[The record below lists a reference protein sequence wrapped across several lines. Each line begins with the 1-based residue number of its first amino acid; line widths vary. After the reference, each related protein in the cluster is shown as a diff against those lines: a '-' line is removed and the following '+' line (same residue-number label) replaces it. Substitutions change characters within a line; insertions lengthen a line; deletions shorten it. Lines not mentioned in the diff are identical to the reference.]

1 MKRRIAA
8 TLIMMLT
15 VGLLAGCGGGTT
27 STPPAQEPA
36 TEEAEVPEEEAEAD
50 AGETQA
56 AAAGTPVTWKFA
68 TNTLE
73 DTEVAKV
80 YQEMASKINEA
91 TGGEV
96 TLEIYYGG
104 ALGSE
109 ADVIQN
115 VQTGNIEMGH
125 YSFAMLAGFEPAWN
139 VLDLP
144 FIFDNREHFA
154 RYVATDE
161 CQALMKKFEDV
172 GIWFN
177 TMGIQGYR
185 QTNMVKETLKSAEDY
200 KGKTIRVMDNAVQ
213 MGTLEALG
221 AIPITVPYGDV
232 YNALNMGVCDGW
244 TAIYTGMNETSSCE
258 VAPYVTEVPMFACVT
273 GITISTKALDS
284 ISDEAETAVKD
295 VYAEMMPKIL
305 DAMYEEDMGYRT
317 VFEEAGLL
325 KEVYTI
331 DDTAPF
337 IEAVSPVWEK
347 ISAENAGVQDQID
360 IINSVR

>member
-1 MKRRIAA
+1 MKSRMNRIAA
-8 TLIMMLT
+8 LVLTGIMT
-15 VGLLAGCGGGTT
+15 ISATAVGAF
-27 STPPAQEPA
+27 A
-36 TEEAEVPEEEAEAD
+36 AD
-50 AGETQA
+50 
-56 AAAGTPVTWKFA
+56 PVTWKFA

-73 DTEVAKV
+73 ETETAKV
-80 YQEMASKINEA
+80 YLEMAEKVKEA
-91 TGGEV
+91 TNGEV
-96 TLEIYYGG
+96 TIEPYFGG
-104 ALGSE
+104 ALGAE

-115 VQTGNIEMGH
+115 VQTGNIQMGH
-125 YSFAMLAGFEPAWN
+125 FSFAMLANFEPAWN

-144 FIFDNREHFA
+144 FIFDSREHFA
-154 RYVATDE
+154 RYVETPE
-161 CQALMKKFEDV
+161 CQELMAKFQDV
-172 GIWFN
+172 GNWFN

-185 QTNMVKETLKSAEDY
+185 QTNMVKGVLKSVEDY

-221 AIPITVPYGDV
+221 AIPITVPYSDV

-273 GITISTKALDS
+273 GITISQKALDALS
-284 ISDEAETAVKD
+284 PEAAEAVKE
-295 VYAEMMPKIL
+295 VYAEYMPKVL
-305 DAMYEEDMGYRT
+305 DSMYNEDMQYRT

-331 DDTAPF
+331 EDTQPF
-337 IEAVSPVWEK
+337 IDAVSPVWETVA
-347 ISAENAGVQDQID
+347 AENEGVQDQID